1 MKAIIERINF
11 KKKDWPDI
19 IRRISFMIT
28 LVLILTGVSSM
39 NACGFF
45 DTASWKEEV
54 LLHDGSKI
62 IVKRW
67 QKHGGPR
74 SFGAPIR
81 EALISEQTISFSHP
95 KTKEKIIWKDGPTED
110 IHIANFDLVALHIKD
125 NIPYLVTVTKQC
137 IEYNKWGRP
146 NPPYV
151 VFKYEGKKW
160 IHIPLSELPVEFKN
174 VNLVI
179 DPLGDDEELLNGSL
193 SPITAEKIK
202 EFNRSLK
209 REIYKTIIR
218 NPLPLTS
225 AMVTCPEMIYLGRAR
240 WIDIFKFKRHTKYE
254 ACLDDCKLLDTESKY
269 CPCDRLFK
277 KNIKG
282 E

>member
-1 MKAIIERINF
+1 MKKHVILFLISISCLLIICGTGYG
-11 KKKDWPDI
+11 
-19 IRRISFMIT
+19 FMGFGDT
-28 LVLILTGVSSM
+28 SS
-39 NACGFF
+39 
-45 DTASWKEEV
+45 WREEV

-81 EALISEQTISFSHP
+81 EALISEQTISFKHP
-95 KTKEKIIWKDGPTED
+95 KTNKTIIWKDGPTED
-110 IHIANFDLVALHIKD
+110 IHIANFDLIALHIKD
-125 NIPYLVTVTKQC
+125 NIPYLVTMTKQC
-137 IEYNKWGRP
+137 SGYNKWGRP

-160 IHIPLSELPVEFKN
+160 IHIPLSELPVEFNN
-174 VNLVI
+174 VNLVL

-193 SPITAEKIK
+193 SVITAEKVK
-202 EFNRSLK
+202 ELNSSL
-209 REIYKTIIR
+209 REEIFTKIIR
-218 NPLPLTS
+218 NPVAPVGM
-225 AMVTCPEMIYLGRAR
+225 AHCQEMIHIGRTR
-240 WIDIFKFKRHTKYE
+240 WIGLHNFRRHAKYE
-254 ACLDDCKLLDTESKY
+254 ACLDECKLLDIDSKY

-277 KNIKG
+277 KKIKG

>member
-151 VFKYEGKKW
+151 VFKYEGKEWK
-160 IHIPLSELPVEFKN
+160 HIPLSELPMEFKN
-174 VNLVI
+174 VNLVVNTV
-179 DPLGDDEELLNGSL
+179 GYNEELLNGSL
-193 SPITAEKIK
+193 SPIAAEKVK
-202 EFNRSLK
+202 EFNRDLQSELD
-209 REIYKTIIR
+209 KTILR
-218 NPLPLTS
+218 NPMAPQGK
-225 AMVTCPEMIYLGRAR
+225 AHCPEMIYIGKAR
-240 WIDIFKFKRHTKYE
+240 WIGLHNFRRHAKYE
-254 ACLDDCKLLDTESKY
+254 ACLDECKLLDIDSKY
-269 CPCDRLFK
+269 CPCDRFFK
-277 KNIKG
+277 KNLKG